1 MNIAAATTT
10 NTATRYATAGNAAGT
25 RLIMMLL
32 QVLLLGSTAYAL
44 SPSSS
49 SSSSSSFL
57 DQQHVVANPSPSSG
71 VSSAEIIKVL
81 VTGAAG
87 KTGRII
93 LSKLENDDRYE
104 PKGKFISYF
113 RIFTIVTFSD
123 VVII

>member
-1 MNIAAATTT
+1 MNIIVAAATTT
-10 NTATRYATAGNAAGT
+10 TTATRTATAGNAAGT

-32 QVLLLGSTAYAL
+32 QVLLLGSTTYAL
-44 SPSSS
+44 SLS